1 MFKRNIFKILA
12 VVFFLLAG
20 ASFYNPN
27 KNKPIQPFDSAQ
39 GKPTQLIKMSPTNSA
54 RLNLIPSDS
63 IQFYPTAT
71 TEPTPTNIPTSIIK
85 GSDNP
90 TPTDIIS
97 SPPQQDIINLEI
109 NGSEGKNKFT
119 LNYKDGT
126 NPCSILNDA
135 KNDGKIRSLTILH
148 YGAPLN
154 SDYVKEIN
162 GFSDNWNFSIDGSGK
177 PSGCS
182 NYILNKNSTVTW
194 KYN

>member
-12 VVFFLLAG
+12 VAFFLLSA
-20 ASFYNPN
+20 ATLYNSN
-27 KNKPIQPFDSAQ
+27 KLTSKKIVNNKQVVKKIISPTEIPLIILSPTEIL
-39 GKPTQLIKMSPTNSA
+39 PTQTI
-54 RLNLIPSDS
+54 
-63 IQFYPTAT
+63 
-71 TEPTPTNIPTSIIK
+71 IPTLIIK

-90 TPTDIIS
+90 APSYVIS
-97 SPPQQDIINLEI
+97 TPPQQDIINLEI
-109 NGSEGKNKFT
+109 NGPDGNNKFSLT
-119 LNYKDGT
+119 YKDGA

-135 KNDGKIRSLTILH
+135 KNDGKIRSVTILH

>member
-20 ASFYNPN
+20 ATLYHSN
-27 KNKPIQPFDSAQ
+27 KNKQIQPIKLIQTSNTGLINQ
-39 GKPTQLIKMSPTNSA
+39 TPTPIKPTLLIMKG
-54 RLNLIPSDS
+54 LDD
-63 IQFYPTAT
+63 
-71 TEPTPTNIPTSIIK
+71 PTPTEYSQ
-85 GSDNP
+85 P
-90 TPTDIIS
+90 TPTIS
-97 SPPQQDIINLEI
+97 TNSTNSVGSTNPTNTPQQDIINLEI
-109 NGSEGKNKFT
+109 NAPDGNNKFLLT
-119 LNYKDGT
+119 YKDGL
-126 NPCSILNDA
+126 NPCSILIDA
-135 KNDGKIRSLTILH
+135 KNEGKIRSVTILH

-162 GFSDNWNFSIDGSGK
+162 GFSDNWNFAIDGSGK